1 MMKRTLAAMA
11 AAMLLAGVLSGCSGS
26 VSYEDPWTEGNV
38 STTDDGQVNGTNR
51 DLERGMYPNTNTGR
65 TTTSSA
71 NTGRVTTPSTNT
83 SRVTTPGTSTNRG
96 TTSNANTGTGM
107 TPGTSTGTGMTG
119 GR

>member
-26 VSYEDPWTEGNV
+26 VYYEDPWNEGNV
-38 STTDDGQVNGTNR
+38 STTDDGRVNGTNR
-51 DLERGMYPNTNTGR
+51 DLERGMYPNTN
-65 TTTSSA
+65 
-71 NTGRVTTPSTNT
+71 RVT
-83 SRVTTPGTSTNRG
+83 
-96 TTSNANTGTGM
+96 

>member
-26 VSYEDPWTEGNV
+26 VYYDDPWNEGNV
-38 STTDDGQVNGTNR
+38 STTDDGRVNGTNR
-51 DLERGMYPNTNTGR
+51 DLERGMYPNTSTGR
-65 TTTSSA
+65 TTTSNA

-83 SRVTTPGTSTNRG
+83 SRVTTP
-96 TTSNANTGTGM
+96 NANTGRVMTPNTSTGM
-107 TPGTSTGTGMTG
+107 TGTGMTG

>member
-26 VSYEDPWTEGNV
+26 VYYEDPWNEGNV
-38 STTDDGQVNGTNR
+38 STTRRWPGQRHQPRSGAGNVPQHTTPDGPRPSN
-51 DLERGMYPNTNTGR
+51 
-65 TTTSSA
+65 A

-83 SRVTTPGTSTNRG
+83 NRVTTP
-96 TTSNANTGTGM
+96 NANTGRDM
-107 TPGTSTGTGMTG
+107 TPNTSTGMTG

>member
-11 AAMLLAGVLSGCSGS
+11 AAMLLAGILSGCSGS
-26 VSYEDPWTEGNV
+26 VSYEDPWTEANV

-65 TTTSSA
+65 TTTSNA

-83 SRVTTPGTSTNRG
+83 NRVTTP
-96 TTSNANTGTGM
+96 NANTGRDM
-107 TPGTSTGTGMTG
+107 TPNTSTGTGMTG